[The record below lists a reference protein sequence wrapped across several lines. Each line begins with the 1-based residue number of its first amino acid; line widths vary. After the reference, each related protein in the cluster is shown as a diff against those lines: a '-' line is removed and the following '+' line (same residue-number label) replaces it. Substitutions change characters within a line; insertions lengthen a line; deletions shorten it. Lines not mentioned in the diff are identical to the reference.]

1 MTSDYRN
8 NDSFGEVWALPQTIP
23 TTGTAPTATITF
35 SGPAAAAGNAYIYI
49 GGQLVQFAISSG
61 DTATVMGT
69 NFLAAA
75 ALIPTLP
82 VTATAA
88 AGVVTLTARD
98 RTISGSDIDL
108 RANYLGNAAG
118 QVLPSGV
125 TVTFSVTNMSST
137 GVANPSIA
145 SSIALLGN
153 KPFDFIISGLND
165 TPNLELILTLL
176 NDSAG
181 RWSWQQEIF
190 GHALAVSTGNIST
203 QSALAASLN
212 NQHISVFGAYGTPW
226 PAYRC
231 AADLGA
237 LWAVSCRANPALPV
251 QNITSNIPAPALASQ
266 FDISERQTLLS
277 DGVATIKTVSGGT
290 VLERMVTT
298 YTTNASGVPDT
309 SYQNVETLDCLTY
322 IIRDLRTYLSTTYA
336 RKILVADGTPI
347 SGGSYMTTAQ
357 LILADVISRYQ
368 TYCNDGVAQNYAGF
382 AAAATAQNLGNGKV
396 ALQLPIN
403 VADQLRIIAMQVDFI
418 ANQ

>member
-1 MTSDYRN
+1 
-8 NDSFGEVWALPQTIP
+8 
-23 TTGTAPTATITF
+23 
-35 SGPAAAAGNAYIYI
+35 
-49 GGQLVQFAISSG
+49 
-61 DTATVMGT
+61 
-69 NFLAAA
+69 
-75 ALIPTLP
+75 
-82 VTATAA
+82 
-88 AGVVTLTARD
+88 
-98 RTISGSDIDL
+98 
-108 RANYLGNAAG
+108 
-118 QVLPSGV
+118 
-125 TVTFSVTNMSST
+125 
-137 GVANPSIA
+137 
-145 SSIALLGN
+145 
-153 KPFDFIISGLND
+153 
-165 TPNLELILTLL
+165 
-176 NDSAG
+176 
-181 RWSWQQEIF
+181 
-190 GHALAVSTGNIST
+190 
-203 QSALAASLN
+203 
-212 NQHISVFGAYGTPW
+212 
-226 PAYRC
+226 
-231 AADLGA
+231 
-237 LWAVSCRANPALPV
+237 V